1 MAEHSPSEAVAPP
14 PAELEVWL
22 CHSPVLGEVH
32 EHCLQLPA
40 PATVADALQ
49 AAGLAWQEG
58 QACGIWGRVCDAAT
72 LLHSGDRVELY
83 RPLTVDPK
91 VARRERFAQQGA
103 RRSGLF
109 AKRRANSK
117 AGY

>member
-1 MAEHSPSEAVAPP
+1 MAEQAASAGATM
-14 PAELEVWL
+14 EVCV
-22 CHSPVLGEVH
+22 CHSPAPGQVEERSLR
-32 EHCLQLPA
+32 LPSA
-40 PATVADALQ
+40 ATVADALQ
-49 AAGLAWQEG
+49 AAGLASQSDQG
-58 QACGIWGRVCDAAT
+58 GAAYGIWGRVCAATT
-72 LLHSGDRVELY
+72 LLHPGDRVELY

-103 RRSGLF
+103 GRSGLF

>member
-1 MAEHSPSEAVAPP
+1 MAEQAAALFTVDM
-14 PAELEVWL
+14 EVWV
-22 CHSPVLGEVH
+22 CHSPAPGEVQ
-32 EHCLQLPA
+32 EHCLRLPS

-58 QACGIWGRVCDAAT
+58 QACGIWGRVCDVAT
-72 LLHSGDRVELY
+72 LLHPGDRVELY

-103 RRSGLF
+103 GRSGLF

>member
-1 MAEHSPSEAVAPP
+1 MGEHAPVGL
-14 PAELEVWL
+14 AAGMDVWV
-22 CHSPVLGEVH
+22 CHSPVLGEVQ
-32 EHCLQLPA
+32 ELCLHLPSI
-40 PATVADALQ
+40 ATVADALQ

-58 QACGIWGRVCDAAT
+58 QACGIWGRVRAVST
-72 LLHSGDRVELY
+72 LLHPGDRVELY

-103 RRSGLF
+103 GRSGLF

>member
-1 MAEHSPSEAVAPP
+1 MADTSPAAATPL
-14 PAELEVWL
+14 AELEV
-22 CHSPVLGEVH
+22 CVCQSPAPGEVL
-32 EHCLQLPA
+32 ERCVRLSA

-72 LLHSGDRVELY
+72 LLHHGDRVELY

>member
-1 MAEHSPSEAVAPP
+1 M
-14 PAELEVWL
+14 EVCV
-22 CHSPVLGEVH
+22 CHSPASGQVEERSLR
-32 EHCLQLPA
+32 LA
-40 PATVADALQ
+40 SPATVGDALQ
-49 AAGLAWQEG
+49 AAGWASQADQG
-58 QACGIWGRVCDAAT
+58 GVACGIWGRVCAATT
-72 LLHSGDRVELY
+72 LLHPGDRVELY

-103 RRSGLF
+103 GRSGLF

>member
-1 MAEHSPSEAVAPP
+1 MAELAA
-14 PAELEVWL
+14 AANAATLEVWV
-22 CHSPVLGEVH
+22 CHSPAPGEVQ
-32 EHCLQLPA
+32 EHCLRLPF

-58 QACGIWGRVCDAAT
+58 QACGIWGRVCDTAT
-72 LLHSGDRVELY
+72 GLYPGDRVELY

-103 RRSGLF
+103 GRSGLF

>member
-1 MAEHSPSEAVAPP
+1 MAEQAWSAAATPLTA
-14 PAELEVWL
+14 LEVWV
-22 CHSPVLGEVH
+22 CHSPAPGEVQ

-72 LLHSGDRVELY
+72 LLQTGDRVELY

-103 RRSGLF
+103 GRSGLF

>member
-1 MAEHSPSEAVAPP
+1 MAEQTASAGTAP
-14 PAELEVWL
+14 LDICV
-22 CHSPVLGEVH
+22 CHSPAPGEVQ
-32 EHCLQLPA
+32 ECCLHLPS

-49 AAGLAWQEG
+49 AAGLTVQDGWV
-58 QACGIWGRVCDAAT
+58 CGIWGRVCAAST
-72 LLHSGDRVELY
+72 LLHPGDRVELY

-103 RRSGLF
+103 GRSGLF